1 MNGALGKRLSV
12 WRFLL
17 AGDRQPGPAPEG
29 RPARLSRGTMA
40 AAATTAATAATA
52 LAASG
57 AAAIAPDLTT
67 TRPGQATTT
76 PAAPRATSATGLP
89 ALPGRWRLV
98 ARNGVSTEYRV
109 IEHQG
114 ALYVC
119 DGCRMS
125 LARPLRGL
133 EGEWIPLDVH
143 DR

>member
-1 MNGALGKRLSV
+1 
-12 WRFLL
+12 
-17 AGDRQPGPAPEG
+17 
-29 RPARLSRGTMA
+29 MA

-52 LAASG
+52 LAAASG
-57 AAAIAPDLTT
+57 AAVVAPDLTAV
-67 TRPGQATTT
+67 RPGQSTTT
-76 PAAPRATSATGLP
+76 PSAPRATSATGLP

-98 ARNGVSTEYRV
+98 ARDGYSAEYRV
-109 IEHQG
+109 IEHEG

-125 LARPLRGL
+125 LARPLRDL